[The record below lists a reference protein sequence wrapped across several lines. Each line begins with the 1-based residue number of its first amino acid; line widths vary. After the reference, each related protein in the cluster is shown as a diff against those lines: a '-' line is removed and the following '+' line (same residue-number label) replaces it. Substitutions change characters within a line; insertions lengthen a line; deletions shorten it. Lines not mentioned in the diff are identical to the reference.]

1 MALIKA
7 IARFGVVLATIAF
20 AGEQASQPIF
30 ATLARRF
37 DVDINILSGSVET
50 VGDRRVGQFQ
60 IEIEAAKV
68 TQALKYLHESKF
80 EVEVH

>member
-1 MALIKA
+1 M
-7 IARFGVVLATIAF
+7 LATIAF

-50 VGDRRVGQFQ
+50 VGDRRVGQFH
-60 IEIEAAKV
+60 IELEGAKV
-68 TQALKYLHESKF
+68 TQALKYLHESEF